1 MFSRLGT
8 QVAED
13 KPTKFVYTMYLT
25 VNFSEPGDEATACHV
40 HVPPLVLKS
49 ETPTCTI
56 GDSAFCWD

>member
-13 KPTKFVYTMYLT
+13 KPTEFVYTMYLT

-40 HVPPLVLKS
+40 HVPSLVLKS
-49 ETPTCTI
+49 GHLHV